1 MNIFQKAI
9 LFLKDPAEYYAEKT
23 REEFR
28 KLYEEGRIDWMP
40 EKITARIDEDGEIY
54 ILIEPLPPFIRAYTM
69 NVLYDTQKDVFD
81 SPLDKP

>member
-9 LFLKDPAEYYAEKT
+9 LFLTDPAEYYAEKT

-40 EKITARIDEDGEIY
+40 EKITACIDEDGDVTIY
-54 ILIEPLPPFIRAYTM
+54 IQPLPPVIHATPNFT
-69 NVLYDTQKDVFD
+69 YDTKNPAID